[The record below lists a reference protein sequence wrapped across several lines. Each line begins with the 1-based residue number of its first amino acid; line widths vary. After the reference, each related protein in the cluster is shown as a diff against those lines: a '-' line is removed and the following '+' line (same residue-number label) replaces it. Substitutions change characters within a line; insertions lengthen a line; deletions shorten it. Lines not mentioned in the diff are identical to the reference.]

1 MADIKCY
8 TLTENGLKLVGV
20 VDDYTSFVFTRKY
33 SDVGEWQ
40 LVINALSENAKLIK
54 DINFISNGDGVAGIV
69 KKVVS
74 NIGTDNTIIY
84 SGVELKGIINQRIVM
99 PPSNSSHLSVTNT
112 APEVVIANIIDKQL
126 INCEAEQRRIPFVR
140 IADYLVIPDKRID
153 YNGRF
158 TNAYDDI
165 TTIATA
171 NNIGWYA
178 DIQPIEGNE
187 QYAEIVYHIY
197 SGLDRSINQ
206 SINSRLV
213 LSFTNDNMAS
223 TTYEANNGVPTTA
236 LVAGQGEGV
245 ERAVVKINDATIGL
259 DRNEIYV
266 DARDIED
273 DTLLPQRGQEALAE
287 YGDTASYQ
295 ITFNQFLIERYRKD
309 FELGDIGT
317 VDDEVVGGTVDF
329 RLTEITEIY
338 EQGSYNIDVV
348 FGYDRQ
354 SLGDALRRSN
364 SNTKTL
370 LKVEGIT
377 GGGSGNID
385 AGTLETQTLSDIL
398 LMIYPVGA
406 IYTSVSPTSPATL
419 FGGTWEAFADGRTLV
434 GINGNDTEYMW
445 KRTA

>member
-20 VDDYTSFVFTRKY
+20 VDDYISFVFTRKY

-84 SGVELKGIINQRIVM
+84 SGIELKGIINQRIVM
-99 PPSNSSHLSVTNT
+99 PPSNSSHLSITNT

-126 INCEAEQRRIPFVR
+126 INCDASQRNIPFIR
-140 IADYLVIPDKRID
+140 LADYSVIPPKKID

-178 DIQPIEGNE
+178 DIQPIEDNN
-187 QYAEIVYHIY
+187 QYGEIVYHIY

-213 LSFTNDNMAS
+213 LSFTNDNIAS

-245 ERAVVKINDATIGL
+245 DRSIAKINDAVSGL
-259 DRNEIYV
+259 DRNELYI
-266 DARDIED
+266 DARDIADEE
-273 DTLLPQRGQEALAE
+273 LLPQRGQETLAG
-287 YGDTASYQ
+287 YGDTANYQ
-295 ITFNQFLIERYRKD
+295 ITFSQLMIERYRKD
-309 FELGDIGT
+309 FDLGDIGT
-317 VDDEVVGGTVDF
+317 IEDSVIDNTLDF
-329 RLTEITEIY
+329 RLTEITEIH
-338 EQGSYNIDVV
+338 EQGNYSIDVT
-348 FGYDRQ
+348 FGYDKQ

-364 SNTKTL
+364 NSTQALIKM
-370 LKVEGIT
+370 EGVT
-377 GGGSGNID
+377 GGGGNID
-385 AGTLETQTLSDIL
+385 AGTLETKTLSDIL

>member
-377 GGGSGNID
+377 GGGGNID